1 MTTCC
6 FVVVVEKFNRG
17 SSHVLILTALKHE
30 VNEVRTLVNDLVM
43 ENNQLTQSVDML
55 KERVEK

>member
-1 MTTCC
+1 MATRC
-6 FVVVVEKFNRG
+6 FVVVLEKCNRG
-17 SSHVLILTALKHE
+17 SSHVFILTALKHE
-30 VNEVRTLVNDLVM
+30 VNEVRALVNDLAM